1 MEKIVWI
8 LKIRKNCKIWPY
20 QGMNQEFFEN
30 IKNKLFHYAWFFMK
44 KINDFDVSVEIK
56 LK

>member
-20 QGMNQEFFEN
+20 HGMNQEFFEN